1 MPEPH
6 ICFVA
11 PQLFPVLSGDQNVQV
26 IGGAEVQQNFI
37 ARGLQAAG
45 FQVSIVTDD
54 FGQPDEVEIDGLR
67 VVKIVKSGMS
77 LPIIRYFH
85 PRLSSIWSAMR
96 RADADIYYHRCAGAA
111 TFVAG
116 LYARTHGKRF
126 IYASACDLDFDR
138 PRTKELFKGR
148 GGWRDLQLFR
158 AGLKMA
164 HTAVAQH
171 RLQVETYRRWHKNEA
186 ELIPSCYAPPTG
198 EKSVPTGVVLWVSV
212 MRKGK
217 RPELFLKLAQLFPDI
232 KFRMIGG
239 VSQASGD
246 NDAEAFY
253 SEIESSAR
261 SLSNVEFLGFL
272 PYQEA
277 DQHFNEAS
285 LLVNTSDFEGFPNT
299 FLQAWA
305 RGIPTV
311 SFVNSGAKDE
321 QGAIGFIASDLDE
334 MQETVSRLS
343 ADAAAWSRESERCL
357 KYFRANHSMP
367 AVITRY
373 RALID
378 HLKVRK

>member
-85 PRLSSIWSAMR
+85 PRLTSIWSAMR
-96 RADADIYYHRCAGAA
+96 RADADIYYYRCAGAA

-171 RLQVETYRRWHKNEA
+171 RLQVETYRRWHNNEA

-198 EKSVPTGVVLWVSV
+198 EKSAPAGVVLWVSV

-239 VSQASGD
+239 ISQASGD

-253 SEIESSAR
+253 LEIESSAR

-277 DQHFNEAS
+277 DQHFNEAN

-321 QGAIGFIASDLDE
+321 QGAIGFIANDLDE
-334 MQETVSRLS
+334 MQETVARLS
-343 ADAAAWSRESERCL
+343 ADAVAWSRESKRCL